1 MIDEGVK
8 MKLTVLGRW
17 GAFPKAGEATSGYL
31 LDTGNHKILI
41 DCGSGVLANLFKH
54 IRSEELDAVF
64 ISHFHYDH
72 TADLGCLLYATRI
85 AMGFKRR
92 NDPLI
97 IYACSQNPLFSKL
110 TYLNHTKGLEINPN
124 IELNLDG
131 LKISFKQT
139 VHDEYNLAMKFEY
152 GNKVLVYT
160 GDMGFEPN
168 FFDFCT
174 KADLLVCETSLFED
188 EEGLFKGHMTS
199 RQAATLA
206 QKANVKKL
214 LLTHFPHQRNIFD
227 LATESS
233 KYFNGVIKLAEINKT
248 YEV

>member
-1 MIDEGVK
+1 
-8 MKLTVLGRW
+8 
-17 GAFPKAGEATSGYL
+17 
-31 LDTGNHKILI
+31 
-41 DCGSGVLANLFKH
+41 
-54 IRSEELDAVF
+54 
-64 ISHFHYDH
+64 
-72 TADLGCLLYATRI
+72 
-85 AMGFKRR
+85 
-92 NDPLI
+92 
-97 IYACSQNPLFSKL
+97 
-110 TYLNHTKGLEINPN
+110 
-124 IELNLDG
+124 
-131 LKISFKQT
+131 
-139 VHDEYNLAMKFEY
+139 MKFEY